1 MTIPSM
7 GRVLAVDWGEL
18 RIGLA
23 NSDELQL
30 IATPL
35 DTLVRRRGKRF
46 PMPGFMAHCAQLA
59 PVGLVVG
66 MPFDEAGE
74 EGESGQAARALAELL
89 AGRTQLP
96 VELWDERMST
106 VTALESIRQ
115 QGGRARG
122 RREEV
127 DAIAATVVLQ
137 GWLEARRLGPG
148 A

>member
-1 MTIPSM
+1 MTIPSL

-46 PMPGFMAHCAQLA
+46 PMPGFLAHCAQLA

-74 EGESGQAARALAELL
+74 EGASGQAARALADLL
-89 AGRTQLP
+89 AERTRLP

-115 QGGRARG
+115 QGGRTRG

-137 GWLEARRLGPG
+137 GWLEARRPGPAG
-148 A
+148 

>member
-1 MTIPSM
+1 MTIPPV

-46 PMPGFMAHCAQLA
+46 PMPAFLAHCAQLA

-66 MPFDEAGE
+66 MPLDEAGE
-74 EGESGQAARALAELL
+74 EGASGRAARALADLL
-89 AGRTQLP
+89 AARTALP

-106 VTALESIRQ
+106 VSALESIRA
-115 QGGRARG
+115 QGGRTRG

-137 GWLEARRLGPG
+137 GWLESRRHGTP

>member
-1 MTIPSM
+1 MAIPTQ

-46 PMPGFMAHCAQLA
+46 PMPSFLAHCTQLS

-66 MPFDEAGE
+66 YPLDEEGE
-74 EGESGQAARALAELL
+74 EGASGLAARELSELL
-89 AGRTQLP
+89 AHRTQLP

-106 VTALESIRQ
+106 VEALDSIRH
-115 QGGRARG
+115 QGGRTRG

-137 GWLEARRLGPG
+137 GWLEARRQE
-148 A
+148 AR